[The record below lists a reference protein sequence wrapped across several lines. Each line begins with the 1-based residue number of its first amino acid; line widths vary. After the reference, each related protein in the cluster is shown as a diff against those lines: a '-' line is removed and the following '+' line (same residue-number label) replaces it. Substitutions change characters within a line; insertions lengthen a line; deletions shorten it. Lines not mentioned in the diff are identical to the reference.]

1 MFIYIAGSEWSGNAN
16 ATSVKRKHSIAEMSK
31 LQLVAKRLESVM
43 KHPSAIDR
51 HVGQRLQQLRLARG
65 MDLPGLSGL
74 IGISAP
80 RLLQFEEGRERISAD
95 LIRRLSKIL
104 NVSPSEFFS
113 GFSRSGANGTEAV
126 AENGI
131 FGEAQGEEQR
141 LLRDFGRVRDA
152 KNRELILVL
161 VAAYAEFSDLDQ
173 SRTPSGH

>member
-1 MFIYIAGSEWSGNAN
+1 
-16 ATSVKRKHSIAEMSK
+16 
-31 LQLVAKRLESVM
+31 
-43 KHPSAIDR
+43 
-51 HVGQRLQQLRLARG
+51 
-65 MDLPGLSGL
+65 
-74 IGISAP
+74 
-80 RLLQFEEGRERISAD
+80 
-95 LIRRLSKIL
+95 
-104 NVSPSEFFS
+104 VSPSEFFS